1 MPNLVALSQ
10 ATAKINRGGGIRPP
24 QALSVS
30 NHPGQIGL
38 TPLIYFNNFDSCL
51 EYEIVSYTMVHT
63 PCFEEIYSNIR
74 NQSGCFCEMSS

>member
-1 MPNLVALSQ
+1 MPNLVAISQ

-38 TPLIYFNNFDSCL
+38 RY
-51 EYEIVSYTMVHT
+51 YTNISLFVVVLALQQRSRKENGTASAAHQRGHFQIRAEKQHR
-63 PCFEEIYSNIR
+63 CYS
-74 NQSGCFCEMSS
+74 